1 MRKTITK
8 EHVRALLNNSDTN
21 ILHITTTLKQYFLQP
36 QVKNPLLN
44 KLRKHYLN
52 NQVKNIPKWFIE
64 ENIELV
70 SNTALCQTKY
80 KAQILLKTVWQMLGE
95 LQSELITNIK
105 NNIIL
110 DEPENKLLTKLER
123 QRKQA
128 ELMRAAKARKREER
142 LKLEKE
148 NIDKS

>member
-8 EHVRALLNNSDTN
+8 EHVRALLNNRDTN
-21 ILHITTTLKQYFLQP
+21 ILYITTILKQYFLQP

-64 ENIELV
+64 ENIGLV

-148 NIDKS
+148 NTDKS

>member
-64 ENIELV
+64 ENLELV
-70 SNTALCQTKY
+70 SNTTLCQTKY
-80 KAQILLKTVWQMLGE
+80 RAQILLKTVWQMLGE